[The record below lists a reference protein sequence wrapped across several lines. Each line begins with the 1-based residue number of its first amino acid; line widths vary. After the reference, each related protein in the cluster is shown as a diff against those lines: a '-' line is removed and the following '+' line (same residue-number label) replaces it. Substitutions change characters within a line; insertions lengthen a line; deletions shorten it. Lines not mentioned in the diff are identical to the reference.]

1 MKLFGINGK
10 ALVRFKWSAV
20 RKVALQSLMAS
31 VVMLPLPWIP
41 LPVWEG

>member
-10 ALVRFKWSAV
+10 APARFKWRAV
-20 RKVALQSLMAS
+20 RKVALHSLLAC
-31 VVMLPLPWIP
+31 VVMLPLPLIP